1 VKIKYEDIKMR
12 NLFILT
18 LFVIAFQ
25 FSIADSKK
33 EITVENARIKA
44 VPSASQNTGGFMV
57 LKNSSTKDVSLV
69 KAESDISNSVE
80 LHTMMMVDGV
90 MKMRPVE
97 KIEIKANSS
106 VELKPGSFHVMF
118 IGLKAPLKVEEK
130 KNLTLTFSNGQK
142 ENLSIPVKELNMK

>member
-1 VKIKYEDIKMR
+1 
-12 NLFILT
+12 
-18 LFVIAFQ
+18 
-25 FSIADSKK
+25 
-33 EITVENARIKA
+33 
-44 VPSASQNTGGFMV
+44 
-57 LKNSSTKDVSLV
+57 
-69 KAESDISNSVE
+69 
-80 LHTMMMVDGV
+80 MMMVDVV
-90 MKMRPVE
+90 MKMRPIE

>member
-1 VKIKYEDIKMR
+1 MR

-57 LKNSSTKDVSLV
+57 LKNSSTKDVSLD
-69 KAESDISNSVE
+69 KAETDISNSVE
-80 LHTMMMVDGV
+80 
-90 MKMRPVE
+90 
-97 KIEIKANSS
+97 
-106 VELKPGSFHVMF
+106 
-118 IGLKAPLKVEEK
+118 
-130 KNLTLTFSNGQK
+130 
-142 ENLSIPVKELNMK
+142 

>member
-1 VKIKYEDIKMR
+1 MR

>member
-1 VKIKYEDIKMR
+1 MR

-33 EITVENARIKA
+33 EITIENARIKA
-44 VPSASQNTGGFMV
+44 VPSASQNTGGFML
-57 LKNSSTKDVSLV
+57 LKNSSAQDVSLV
-69 KAESDISNSVE
+69 KAESDISKSVE
-80 LHTMMMVDGV
+80 LHTMMIVDGV

-106 VELKPGSFHVMF
+106 VELKPGSFHIMF

-142 ENLSIPVKELNMK
+142 EVLSIPVKEIIMK

>member
-1 VKIKYEDIKMR
+1 MR

-106 VELKPGSFHVMF
+106 VELQPGSFHVMF
-118 IGLKAPLKVEEK
+118 IGPKAPLKVEEK